1 MLTLFS
7 LLVKKMKPKN
17 IFAIGGAIF
26 IAVGSGGLCWKVI
39 KLKDDL
45 KKANKDNAVLI
56 EENEELIREL
66 ANERIKNKN
75 CTDEQGF

>member
-1 MLTLFS
+1 MKEKKLFAS
-7 LLVKKMKPKN
+7 GVASGLV
-17 IFAIGGAIF
+17 IGGAFF
-26 IAVGSGGLCWKVI
+26 IAVGRGLCRKVI

>member
-1 MLTLFS
+1 MKEKNLFAS
-7 LLVKKMKPKN
+7 GVASGLV
-17 IFAIGGAIF
+17 IGGAIF
-26 IAVGSGGLCWKVI
+26 IAAGRGLCRKVI